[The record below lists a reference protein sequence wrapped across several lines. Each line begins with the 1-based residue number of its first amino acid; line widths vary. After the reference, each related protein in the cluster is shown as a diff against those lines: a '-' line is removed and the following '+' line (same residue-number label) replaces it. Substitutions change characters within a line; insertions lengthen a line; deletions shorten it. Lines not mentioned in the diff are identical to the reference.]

1 VFSFANFKTALA
13 YKETMSDIFSKT
25 HNLSDELSSN
35 DQTLS
40 DQVLTFDS
48 LNRNG
53 NKIFSL
59 FVTGVSSLITIVGML
74 IWLFSKPPAAV
85 DGILPGV
92 IGGLSVIPIF
102 SFLGMFLLS
111 RTARSITLDFDAVVI
126 DYYGWS
132 KRLKYEYIT
141 KIEHQL
147 GSPNNPL
154 SPTDLLLLLD
164 WNHKVV
170 GCIPIKVTNFNTLE
184 TELLRRLQNATG
196 KNAYNKEN
204 ELAEKRRRKRRQQF
218 WMTISFGFFILL
230 QCGGFIWGCWSYY
243 AEQQIQKN
251 SVSIEATI
259 KKHYL
264 VNNYGRRLEY
274 TFTVNSEEYTRDV
287 RLYDQEWTKL
297 KGEKSI
303 TVIYL
308 PNNPNINRPK
318 QGERNPDDAKILM
331 YVCPLGILLFASF
344 FILVLLGYDLESHN
358 NKLYLIK
365 PGQILEDR
373 LAELGED

>member
-1 VFSFANFKTALA
+1 
-13 YKETMSDIFSKT
+13 MSDIFSKT
-25 HNLSDELSSN
+25 YNLSDELSSD

-40 DQVLTFDS
+40 NQVLTFDS

-53 NKIFSL
+53 KKIFSL
-59 FVTGVSSLITIVGML
+59 FVTGVSFLITIVGML
-74 IWLFSKPPAAV
+74 IWLFSKPPVAG

-102 SFLGMFLLS
+102 SFFGMFLLL

-170 GCIPIKVTNFNTLE
+170 GRIPIKVTNFNTLE
-184 TELLRRLQNATG
+184 TELLRRIQNATG
-196 KNAYNKEN
+196 KNAYNKKN

-251 SVSIEATI
+251 SVSIEAAI

-264 VNNYGRRLEY
+264 FNNYGRRLEY
-274 TFTVNSEEYTRDV
+274 TFTVNGEEYTRDV

-303 TVIYL
+303 TIIYL

-318 QGERNPDDAKILM
+318 QGEHNSADAKILM

-344 FILVLLGYDLESHN
+344 FILALLGYDLESHN